1 MPTADSHIHL
11 FVGGFTGELGSSPS
25 GGDEVVIYEQL
36 CRHYGIER
44 GLVLG
49 FEGEPHYAGNT
60 DYVLELART
69 RPWMAPL
76 AWIPCAPA
84 PTVERLRELRAA
96 GALGVAIYPLNATE
110 GGAVSEWPAAA
121 LDELN
126 AHRAIV
132 SINADPSATKAVG
145 RAVEAMEDCTVL
157 FSHLGQVGPV
167 LQPTEHRRGRRGAAA
182 AGRAFVSRPCLRQ
195 VLRVVWG
202 ERAGDDFP
210 HTVAAPLVDLVLEAF
225 GPRRLMW
232 GSDFAPVLDFV
243 SFVQATDARLLTGCT
258 PAEVE
263 LVMGG
268 NLLRILEGR

>member
-1 MPTADSHIHL
+1 MPTADSHLHL
-11 FVGGFTGELGSSPS
+11 FLEGFTGELGSSPS
-25 GGDEVVIYEQL
+25 GGDEVEIYEQL

-49 FEGEPHYAGNT
+49 FEGEPQYAGNT
-60 DYVLELART
+60 EYVLELART

-96 GALGVAIYPLNATE
+96 GTLGVAIYPLDATE
-110 GGAVSEWPAAA
+110 GGAVSEWPAEV
-121 LDELN
+121 LEELN

-132 SINADPSATKAVG
+132 SINADPSATEAAG
-145 RAVEAMEDCTVL
+145 PAVEAMENCTVL
-157 FSHLGQVGPV
+157 VSHLGQVGP
-167 LQPTEHRRGRRGAAA
+167 
-182 AGRAFVSRPCLRQ
+182 FSSRPSIAEVAEELRPL
-195 VLRVVWG
+195 VALSSRDHVCVKFSG
-202 ERAGDDFP
+202 LYGASVPAHDYP

-225 GPRRLMW
+225 GPKRLMW

-243 SFVQATDARLLTGCT
+243 SFVQAADPRLLTGCT

-268 NLLRILEGR
+268 NLLRILDGR